1 MGRKKKETEM
11 VKEIENS
18 EVEETVEMDDYE
30 FEHMKPQE
38 EELLEIEE
46 EFEDDESDSY
56 DFDGEIAN
64 IEVGDSVKMYLRA
77 IGQYKLLDANEEV
90 ELAKKIEKGKFAR
103 IFLEKADGIESEYT
117 LEYDQGGEIM
127 DYIKETFGDN
137 PIPEKIKKGKKLTEK
152 DKKELVGYTLE
163 GEDAKRQLVNANLR
177 LVVNNAKKYKS
188 NKTMTFLD
196 LIQEGNIGLMKTADK
211 FDYRMGHRFSTYAT
225 WWIKQAITR
234 SLMDQDRNIRIPVH
248 LQESLSKLNKASKKL
263 IQELDRDPSV
273 EEVAKE
279 AEMSLSK
286 AKELYRYMQD
296 TESLDKPVGEEEDT
310 NRGTLISDEKAVMPD
325 ENAVN
330 IGLHD
335 DLERIMETLDVREKK
350 IISER
355 NGWNDGKIKTL
366 EEIGEELG
374 ITRERV
380 RQIESRAMRKLK
392 NKAYRMDLESY
403 LKD

>member
-1 MGRKKKETEM
+1 MGRKKKETEIIKKIETPEVDDSVVM
-11 VKEIENS
+11 DDFDFEHLVPQEDELKEIE
-18 EVEETVEMDDYE
+18 DE
-30 FEHMKPQE
+30 FE
-38 EELLEIEE
+38 
-46 EFEDDESDSY
+46 EDDDSY
-56 DFDGEIAN
+56 NFDGEIAN
-64 IEVGDSVKMYLRA
+64 VEVGDSVKMYLRA
-77 IGQYKLLDANEEV
+77 IGQYKLLDADEEV
-90 ELAKKIEKGKFAR
+90 RLAKKIEKGKFAR
-103 IFLEKADGIESEYT
+103 IFLEKSEGIESEYT
-117 LEYDQGGEIM
+117 MEYDQGGDII
-127 DYIKETFGDN
+127 DYIAEAFEDDK
-137 PIPEKIKKGKKLTEK
+137 IPEKIRKGKKLTEK
-152 DKKELVGYTLE
+152 EKAELRAIELE
-163 GEDAKRQLVNANLR
+163 GEDAKSQLVNANLR

-263 IQELDRDPSV
+263 VQELDRDPSV

-279 AEMSLSK
+279 ADMSLSK

-310 NRGTLISDEKAVMPD
+310 NRGTLISDEKAIMPD

-335 DLERIMETLDVREKK
+335 DLEKIMETLDVREKK

-355 NGWNDGKIKTL
+355 NGWNDGRIKTL